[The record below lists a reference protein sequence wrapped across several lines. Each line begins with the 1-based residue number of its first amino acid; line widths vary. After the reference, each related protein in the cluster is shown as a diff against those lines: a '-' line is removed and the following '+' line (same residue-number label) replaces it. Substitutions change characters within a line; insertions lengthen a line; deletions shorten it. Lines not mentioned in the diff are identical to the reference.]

1 MDWKTP
7 RLRRRS
13 VSLVNFDDSDWSSWR
28 IWWAQNMSAKR
39 ILVTGASGFVGQPL
53 VHALVR
59 SGYEV
64 RAATR
69 RPSSFPSSVDVAIVP
84 DFTSQI
90 DWEPILRGM
99 NIVIHLAGHAH
110 PDAAAE
116 DDAIFHRVNFMT
128 TRDVAHAAARASVE
142 RFVYISSVR
151 AQTGPSAEGI
161 VTERD
166 DPRPTDSYGRSK
178 LAAELAVQVAG
189 VPFTILRPVVIYGPH
204 VKANFKSVVRLASI
218 PLPLPFAGFNSR
230 RSILGIDN
238 FISAILFVLNTPK
251 AIGEVYLV
259 ADAEP
264 VTIHHL
270 FEMLREA
277 RGGRPWLFYIPPKL
291 LQLALVLVNRTRVW
305 ERLAYGLVVDT
316 SKLHSLGWHPPTTTL
331 VGFRSM
337 FSIQNQR
344 NNE

>member
-1 MDWKTP
+1 M
-7 RLRRRS
+7 
-13 VSLVNFDDSDWSSWR
+13 
-28 IWWAQNMSAKR
+28 AKR

-53 VHALVR
+53 VHALLR

-69 RPSSFPSSVDVAIVP
+69 RPLSFPSSVDVVIVP

-110 PDAAAE
+110 ADAAPG
-116 DDAIFHRVNFMT
+116 DDATFHRVNFMT
-128 TRDVAHAAARASVE
+128 TRDVAHAAARARVE
-142 RFVYISSVR
+142 RFVYISSMR
-151 AQTGPSAEGI
+151 AQTGPSAEGL

-178 LAAELAVQVAG
+178 LAAESAVRVAG

-204 VKANFKSVVRLASI
+204 AKANFKSLVRLAST
-218 PLPLPFAGFNSR
+218 PLPLPFAGFNGR

-238 FISAILFVLNTPK
+238 FISAVLFVLSTPK
-251 AIGEVYLV
+251 AIDEVYLV

-264 VTIHHL
+264 VAIYQL

-277 RGGRPWLFYIPPKL
+277 RGRRPWLFYVPPKL
-291 LQLALVLVNRTRVW
+291 FQLVFALVNRTRVW
-305 ERLAYGLVVDT
+305 DRLAYDLVVDT
-316 SKLHSLGWHPPTTTL
+316 SKLHSLGWRPPTTTL

-337 FSIQNQR
+337 FTIQNQR
-344 NNE
+344 DNE

>member
-1 MDWKTP
+1 M
-7 RLRRRS
+7 R
-13 VSLVNFDDSDWSSWR
+13 
-28 IWWAQNMSAKR
+28 AKR

-69 RPSSFPSSVDVAIVP
+69 CPSSFSSSVDVAIVP

-110 PDAAAE
+110 ADAAAE
-116 DDAIFHRVNFMT
+116 DDAIFHRVNFIT

-161 VTERD
+161 VTEQD

-178 LAAELAVQVAG
+178 LAAESAVRVAG

-204 VKANFKSVVRLASI
+204 AKANFKSVVRLAST
-218 PLPLPFAGFNSR
+218 PLPLPFAGFNSK

-238 FISAILFVLNTPK
+238 FISAILFVLNAPK

-259 ADAEP
+259 ADADP

-270 FEMLREA
+270 FAMLREA

-291 LQLALVLVNRTRVW
+291 LQLALVLVNRQRLW

-316 SKLHSLGWHPPTTTL
+316 AKLQSVGWHPPTRTFDGL
-331 VGFRSM
+331 HSM
-337 FSIQNQR
+337 LSAQKEQ
-344 NNE
+344 